1 MKYVVSLAAVALAA
15 VALYATA
22 APAGQQAVTPAQF
35 NALKKQ
41 VAKIRSDLNAVA
53 TVLGGCVMGQ
63 AIPISQYN
71 DYAGIDSSGNLFPTT
86 GLDLTEQGQT
96 PNGYA
101 LLVNSSSACVNLVN
115 STSFKSFSA
124 AHGLH
129 FAIAKRPA
137 FHASAHQRH

>member
-22 APAGQQAVTPAQF
+22 APAGQQAVSPAQF
-35 NALKKQ
+35 AALKKQ
-41 VAKIRSDLNAVA
+41 VTKIRSDLNAVA

-63 AIPISQYN
+63 AIPVTQYT
-71 DYAGIDSSGNLFPTT
+71 DYVGSDGTKVYPTT
-86 GLDLTEQGQT
+86 ALDVTQQGDT

-101 LLVNSSSACVNLVN
+101 LLVNPSSACVNLVN

-124 AHGLH
+124 MHGLH
-129 FAIAKRPA
+129 FAFAKRPA

>member
-1 MKYVVSLAAVALAA
+1 MKKFLAFAAVAIAA

-41 VAKIRSDLNAVA
+41 VAKVRSDLNTVT
-53 TVLGGCVMGQ
+53 TVLAGCVMGQ

-71 DYAGIDSSGNLFPTT
+71 DYVGVDSNGNLFPTT
-86 GLDLTEQGQT
+86 GLDLTESGQT

-101 LLVNSSSACVNLVN
+101 LLVNSDSACVNLVN
-115 STSFKSFSA
+115 TTSFKSFSA
-124 AHGLH
+124 AHGLR

-137 FHASAHQRH
+137 FHGSAHQRH

>member
-1 MKYVVSLAAVALAA
+1 MKKFVAFAAVAVAA
-15 VALYATA
+15 VTLYATA

-41 VAKIRSDLNAVA
+41 VAKIRTDLNAVT
-53 TVLGGCVMGQ
+53 TVVAGCVMGQ
-63 AIPISQYN
+63 AIPITQYS
-71 DYAGIDSSGNLFPTT
+71 DYVGSDGTSVYPTT
-86 GLDLTEQGQT
+86 GLDVTQQGDK

-101 LLVNSSSACVNLVN
+101 LLVNPDSACVNLVN
-115 STSFKSFSA
+115 TTSFKRFSA